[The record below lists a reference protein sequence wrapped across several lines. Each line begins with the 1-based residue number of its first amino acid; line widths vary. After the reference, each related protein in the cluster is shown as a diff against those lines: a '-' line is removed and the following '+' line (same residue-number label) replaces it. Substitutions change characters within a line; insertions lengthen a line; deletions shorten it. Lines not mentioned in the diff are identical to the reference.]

1 MFADK
6 PTLRNVFSA
15 FLVTVLL
22 ISALSGVAFAATE
35 AKGSG
40 SLSSPVALKSNLPGE
55 VGYSVFQLSDGSL
68 VLNTSNQTCT
78 FLVKLDTSNHLLWMQ
93 TIRIGQDVTN
103 LTRLLPTSDGGF
115 LLAGLVNNACTLVK
129 TDSRGNIQWTQ
140 MFTSGAK
147 VNYFMAIIQTHDGG
161 FAAADFGENAVES
174 LGWIWFFKTD
184 SLGNM
189 EWNETLQGK
198 VADCPSS
205 LIQTSDGGYIL
216 SCTPYSFVPNQ
227 GFFSLTKMNAA
238 GNVVWN
244 TTYGGEGYFIQ
255 PECNGAI
262 ATQDGGYLMFGY
274 LWDKCAWIVKTD
286 AAGIMKWN
294 QTYGAKGSSITGA
307 VETSNGGYLLLTI
320 SNLTLP
326 GLMMTDQAGKELWT
340 MSLPG
345 VTLPWGLEANYNS
358 IISVKGGGYVMVGS
372 ENNTV
377 WLAKLN
383 LQDNGSI
390 TLQLLSIPVAVLT
403 LAATALLPVALK
415 KTGRKNSSNLSQ
427 QHMFDTIDCYF
438 ANAYDCFNSSI
449 A

>member
-1 MFADK
+1 MDKETIMMFADK
-6 PTLRNVFSA
+6 PAVRNVFSA

-40 SLSSPVALKSNLPGE
+40 SLSSPVVLKSNLPGE

-78 FLVKLDTSNHLLWMQ
+78 FLVKLDSSIHLLWMQ
-93 TIRIGQDVTN
+93 TIRISQDITN
-103 LTRLLPTSDGGF
+103 LTRLLPASDGGF
-115 LLAGLVNNACTLVK
+115 LLAGLVNNVCTLVK
-129 TDSRGNIQWTQ
+129 TDSRGNIEWTQ
-140 MFTSGAK
+140 MFSSGAE
-147 VNYFMAIIQTHDGG
+147 VNYFMAIIQTRDGG

-227 GFFSLTKMNAA
+227 GFFSLTKTNAA
-238 GNVVWN
+238 GTVVWN

-262 ATQDGGYLMFGY
+262 ATQDGGYLLFGY

-286 AAGIMKWN
+286 AAGTMKWN
-294 QTYGAKGSSITGA
+294 QTYGAKDSSITGA
-307 VETSNGGYLLLTI
+307 VETSNGKYLLLTI
-320 SNLTLP
+320 SNLTIP
-326 GLMMTDQAGKELWT
+326 GLMMTDQAGNELWN

-372 ENNTV
+372 ENNSV

-403 LAATALLPVALK
+403 LAAIAMLLVALK
-415 KTGRKNSSNLSQ
+415 KTTGKTRPN
-427 QHMFDTIDCYF
+427 
-438 ANAYDCFNSSI
+438 
-449 A
+449 